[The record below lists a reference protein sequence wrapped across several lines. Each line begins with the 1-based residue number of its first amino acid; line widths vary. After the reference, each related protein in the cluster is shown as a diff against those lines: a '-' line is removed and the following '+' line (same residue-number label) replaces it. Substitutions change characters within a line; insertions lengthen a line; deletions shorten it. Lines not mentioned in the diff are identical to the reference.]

1 MCYRRVAVRWNGWTD
16 SPQPKLVASA
26 VKELMQNHSGT
37 LYMLLPEDDALLVL
51 DWDSLYISVYNA
63 QKQLRRLLKS
73 IAQSENLAWRRSK
86 PG

>member
-1 MCYRRVAVRWNGWTD
+1 
-16 SPQPKLVASA
+16 
-26 VKELMQNHSGT
+26 
-37 LYMLLPEDDALLVL
+37 MLLPEDDALLVL